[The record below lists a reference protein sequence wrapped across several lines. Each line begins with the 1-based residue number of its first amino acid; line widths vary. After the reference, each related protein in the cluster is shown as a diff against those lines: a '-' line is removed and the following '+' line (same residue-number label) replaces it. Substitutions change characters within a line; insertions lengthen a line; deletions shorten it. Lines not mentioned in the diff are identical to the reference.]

1 MRISWKIAWD
11 RRGEEGGEYPHGNAR
26 ADKRDSQRQG
36 IALGRLEEDEGHNRE
51 VAAQGPIN

>member
-1 MRISWKIAWD
+1 LRISWKIAWD
-11 RRGEEGGEYPHGNAR
+11 KGGEYPHGNAR

-51 VAAQGPIN
+51 VAAQGPINELA